1 VQALLCVIGS
11 VLLTGNLRAATAD
24 SANPYADTIVGRN
37 VFSLK
42 DPPPP
47 PKPEDLVKKDPPPT
61 IELQGLTTI
70 LGRRQVLFK
79 VKLPAKPGQA
89 AKEESFVL
97 TEGERQGE
105 IEVLEIDENA
115 GVVKFNNHGTVEPK
129 NMKDHVAK
137 APAAP
142 PVAMPQPGVPP
153 PAIPALPRP
162 TAAVNPAQP
171 ANSSVA
177 TFGGSSDRITPT
189 RTLRTTSASLGSAPF
204 GAYGAGQTTP
214 ASQSGRPLTPDEQ
227 VVMLEAMREANKDNP
242 RFPPIPPTALNPNPS
257 SGTPPT
263 PPGLPPIP
271 Q

>member
-1 VQALLCVIGS
+1 VIGS

-204 GAYGAGQTTP
+204 GAYGAGQTAQPAQRETP
-214 ASQSGRPLTPDEQ
+214 ITREEQAVMIEVQRELNKGTDISKLLPPTPLTP
-227 VVMLEAMREANKDNP
+227 
-242 RFPPIPPTALNPNPS
+242 PS
-257 SGTPPT
+257 QPS
-263 PPGLPPIP
+263 P